1 MKKKCFQKLG
11 LLLLVLFSIS
21 AFSQDRA
28 YVHKIVSDLASP
40 QMFGRGYVK
49 NGDRKAAQY
58 LQKEMK
64 KIGLMPFF
72 ENYEQAYEFSIQTHP
87 GKLKVRTDA
96 ETLLPGQDFVINAA
110 TQSIDKTFQ
119 LVWLPDTITQ
129 LSLVYTLIDTTSPL
143 LIQQMIV
150 VPAGLKNVWRN
161 GIPGVKSL
169 IQREKGPMWWHV
181 SRKQLQEGS
190 AILKIVPEKL
200 PPNTTELHIKLQSK
214 FEKAHSAVNVAG
226 FVKGSTCPDSL
237 IVFVAHYDHLGMM
250 GNKTIFPGASDNAS
264 GTAFVLD
271 LAKYYAS
278 HPEKA
283 FYTMAFILVSG
294 EEAGLLGSRYFTDHA
309 PFELDKVL
317 FAINFDMVGTGSEGI
332 TVVNAK
338 QFPNAFSI
346 IQNLNS
352 KNNYLSKVVERGES
366 CNSDHC
372 PFYEKGVP
380 SFFIHTQGP
389 ENQHYHTI
397 YDKAANLPFTK
408 HEAFF
413 SLITAFVEQIKSSPV
428 NKK

>member
-1 MKKKCFQKLG
+1 MRRAGFHKLT
-11 LLLLVLFSIS
+11 LLLLVVFSVS
-21 AFSQDRA
+21 AFAQDRP
-28 YVHKIVSDLASP
+28 YVHKIVRDLSSP

-49 NGDRKAAQY
+49 NGDLKAAEY

-64 KIGLMPFF
+64 KIGLTPFF
-72 ENYEQAYEFSIQTHP
+72 QNYVQEYQFPIQTHP
-87 GKLKVRTDA
+87 GKLKVKTDN
-96 ETLLPGQDFVINAA
+96 ETLMPGRDFVVNAA

-119 LVWLPDTITQ
+119 LLWLPDTLTQ
-129 LSLVYTLIDTTSPL
+129 LSQVYAFIDTTSAL
-143 LIQQMIV
+143 LINQMVV
-150 VPAGLKNVWRN
+150 VPSGIKNAWRN

-169 IQREKGPMWWHV
+169 IQRDKGAMWWHV
-181 SRKQLQEGS
+181 SRNQLPVGT
-190 AILKIVPEKL
+190 AILKVVPEKL
-200 PPNTTELHIKLQSK
+200 PPNTTELQIKLEST
-214 FEKAHSAVNVAG
+214 FEKAHTAINLAG

-250 GNKTIFPGASDNAS
+250 GRKTMFPGASDNAS

-271 LAKYYAS
+271 LARYYAS
-278 HPEKA
+278 NPEKA

-309 PFELDKVL
+309 PFELDKVV

-332 TVVNAK
+332 TLVNAK
-338 QFPNAFSI
+338 QFPEAFSMI
-346 IQNLNS
+346 SALNS
-352 KNNYLSKVVERGES
+352 TNNFLSKVVERGES

-397 YDKAANLPFTK
+397 YDKAASLPFTK

-413 SLITAFVEQIKSSPV
+413 GLITAFVHQLKSTPV